1 MGSMS
6 RKLNGFDRSLI
17 YRKRENLTRVLR
29 VFARTNYPTSH
40 PWLVLEYLLLYVTRI
55 SNLDQ
60 VQDIED
66 ALPPIFLLAFCSS
79 QKKQKLF
86 SG

>member
-6 RKLNGFDRSLI
+6 RKLNGFDRFLI
-17 YRKRENLTRVLR
+17 YRKSENLARVLR
-29 VFARTNYPTSH
+29 VCARTDYSTPH
-40 PWLVLEYLLLYVTRI
+40 PSLVPEYLLLSVTRI
-55 SNLDQ
+55 SNLDK

-66 ALPPIFLLAFCSS
+66 ALSPIFLLAFCSS

-86 SG
+86 YG